1 MSFSGHTPKNPLDF
15 VSVAVASI
23 MAFCGRPKTALG
35 EFAKCL
41 QQEKAPDLSMK
52 FPMYVVSL
60 QNVLKMTEVRCHQQ
74 LLEDG
79 ILTTKGDSGKAMFL
93 SHQWVSQQHP
103 DPDGKQLKVFQD
115 AMKNLLDGSTVPNYS
130 AWAEIMSVYLGR
142 PRFATSDLSETS
154 LFVWYD
160 YFSIPQYT
168 VTAQSRS
175 VSTNLYEDQRNGI
188 LSISA
193 YIHRCEFLVVLCP
206 SMKHATLPA
215 DVNYHSW
222 AERGWCRL
230 EAMARELSVKNGSV
244 LVIEG
249 PKQVMLSSTWQS
261 AFLAP
266 GEGKFTVPDD
276 REVVGKVLTDM
287 LHKKLH
293 DFLVKGD
300 LCGYRLL
307 LSRQHAWLRKCKV
320 APVPALLATSDAET
334 DFQGMVEEF
343 LLQYG
348 FSKVGQYD
356 KVGWSPLCYAAL
368 GGHPE
373 VLEALLSKR
382 ANPNESLRKPCP
394 GAMLMKGQS
403 ALAICVRF
411 GNNEAMRILLQANA
425 DLNQPDCNGSSPLCH
440 AGHIDNVEGAR
451 LLVEARA
458 DATVCGLGANAFQW
472 AAGLGATEVVKELYN
487 IPGAATSLEEILHGA
502 ILTGQGSTNHIEM
515 LLSIGCDINEQS
527 CLRLAPRV
535 LRPLLRIEA
544 VKHSLLA
551 PTPLSTFA
559 YHYRGATPLMVS
571 IFVGSY
577 AIAGFLLE
585 AKARID
591 LCNSRKQT
599 AFDLA
604 VQQTAPDALLWNLW
618 KRGAGSYASQAS
630 VSWWCAHM
638 VSLTVGPES
647 EGMLE
652 DGVDDLDPL
661 DPMISMNF

>member
-1 MSFSGHTPKNPLDF
+1 
-15 VSVAVASI
+15 
-23 MAFCGRPKTALG
+23 MAACGRPKSALG

-52 FPMYVVSL
+52 FPTYVVSL

-79 ILTTKGDSGKAMFL
+79 ILTTMGDSGKAML
-93 SHQWVSQQHP
+93 ISHQWVSQKHP

-130 AWAEIMSVYLGR
+130 AWAEIVSLYVGR
-142 PRFATSDLSETS
+142 PRFATSDLSETA

-168 VTAQSRS
+168 VTAESRS
-175 VSTNLYEDQRNGI
+175 VSTNLYEDQRNSI
-188 LSISA
+188 LSIPA
-193 YIHRCEFLVVLCP
+193 YIHKCEFFVILCP

-215 DVNYHSW
+215 ELNYHSW

-230 EAMARELSVKNGSV
+230 EAMARELSVKNGSI

-249 PKQVMLSSTWQS
+249 PKQVILSSTWQS
-261 AFLAP
+261 TFLAP
-266 GEGKFTVPDD
+266 GKGKFTVPDD

-293 DFLVKGD
+293 ALLVKGD

-307 LSRQHAWLRKCKV
+307 LSRQHAWLRMCNV
-320 APVPALLATSDAET
+320 APVPALLATSDAKT
-334 DFQGMVEEF
+334 DFEGMVEEF
-343 LLQYG
+343 LLQHG
-348 FSKVGQYD
+348 FSKVCEYD
-356 KVGWSPLCYAAL
+356 RSGWSPLCYAAL

-382 ANPNESLRKPCP
+382 ANPNDSLRKPCP
-394 GAMLMKGQS
+394 GALLIKGQS
-403 ALAICVRF
+403 VLHICVRF
-411 GNNEAMRILLQANA
+411 GNNEAMRVLLQAKA
-425 DLNQPDCNGSSPLCH
+425 DPNQPDSFGSSPLCH
-440 AGHIDNVEGAR
+440 AGSSSDNVEGAR
-451 LLVEARA
+451 LLLDARA
-458 DATVCGLGANAFQW
+458 DASAKDSLGANALQW
-472 AAGLGATEVVKELYN
+472 AANFGATEVAKELYN
-487 IPGAATSLEEILHGA
+487 IPGAATSLEELLHAA
-502 ILTGQGSTNHIEM
+502 IVIGQGSTNHIEM
-515 LLSIGCDINEQS
+515 LLSIGCDINEQW
-527 CLRLAPRV
+527 CVRLATPAV
-535 LRPLLRIEA
+535 HLLLCIFA
-544 VKHSLLA
+544 SLAGHLT
-551 PTPLSTFA
+551 PTPFNTFA
-559 YHYRGATPLMVS
+559 YHHRGATPLMVS

-604 VQQTAPDALLWNLW
+604 VQQSAPDALLWNLW

-630 VSWWCAHM
+630 VSWWCAHT
-638 VSLTVGPES
+638 VSHTVEPEG

-652 DGVDDLDPL
+652 ADKDDLDPL